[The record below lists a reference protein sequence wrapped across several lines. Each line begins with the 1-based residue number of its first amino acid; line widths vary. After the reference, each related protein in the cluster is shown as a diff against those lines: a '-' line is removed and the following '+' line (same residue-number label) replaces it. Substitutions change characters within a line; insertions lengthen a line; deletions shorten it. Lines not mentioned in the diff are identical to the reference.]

1 MSDPARPC
9 GPSLYQSV
17 RYLIGLDVAQ
27 WARRNRVEPPWFI
40 LTRIGAVALAPA
52 VASAGVLVFGAGYA
66 FGATLW
72 SLSVERTRGLGLLLA
87 IGVISAL
94 VGIGSSGLRSSVSNV
109 LLSSNASH
117 LVAVSLHPLS
127 LLVHRGM
134 GPIVRKSATR
144 FLILTLLVLGCVFDV
159 RPLPWL
165 ILLLPAVLA
174 VVEAVAGIAVL
185 MNKLVSSTRRGVLSH
200 VWLEVV
206 MVPLL
211 LGLGFM
217 GARWIEGMIR
227 SANLS
232 EEFVVTAL
240 AAADATLTSAA
251 PVLLVAG
258 IVLGAAGVSLI
269 LWRFARITAYP
280 YAIPGSLRV
289 QYRRLATK
297 ERHVTPRSL
306 LSARLAAILWD
317 DSRSAVVSRLQSR
330 LGLRLGAL
338 CIGALLGFDLTGRTA
353 LSGWERLGLC
363 GAVVTFTLMLGVSYA
378 SAQGFSVWLETL
390 RWLVDLGMSRSR
402 AVLHFM
408 SGTLLVVLLPVLPL
422 VCVGAWLTVDFPF
435 AIGFGAGCYVVAV
448 GALAAD
454 LLDAARTTY
463 SDGTTEAG
471 VVGDIVSGGVTA
483 GVMSLLAL
491 PSVAAA
497 LILVALAI
505 LGTVMLG
512 DLMRRRLMGVR
523 PR

>member
-9 GPSLYQSV
+9 GPSLCQSV

-27 WARRNRVEPPWFI
+27 WARRNRIEPPWFI

-52 VASAGVLVFGAGYA
+52 VVFAGVLVFGAGYA

-144 FLILTLLVLGCVFDV
+144 FLILTLLVFGCVFDV

-227 SANLS
+227 PANLS
-232 EEFVVTAL
+232 EEFVVTVL
-240 AAADATLTSAA
+240 AAADAALTSAA
-251 PVLLVAG
+251 PVLVAAG
-258 IVLGAAGVSLI
+258 IVLGVAGVGLI
-269 LWRFARITAYP
+269 LWRLAGITAYP
-280 YAIPGSLRV
+280 YAIPGSLRI
-289 QYRRLATK
+289 QYRRLETK
-297 ERHVTPRSL
+297 GRRFTPRGL

-330 LGLRLGAL
+330 LGLRLGVL
-338 CIGALLGFDLTGRTA
+338 CMGALLGFDLTERMD
-353 LSGWERLGLC
+353 LSGWERFSLC
-363 GAVVTFTLMLGVSYA
+363 GAVVTFTLTLGVSYT

-390 RWLVDLGMSRSR
+390 RWLVDLGMSCSR

-422 VCVGAWLTVDFPF
+422 VCVGAWLAADFPF

-471 VVGDIVSGGVTA
+471 VVGGVVSGGVTA
-483 GVMSLLAL
+483 GVMFLLAL

-497 LILVALAI
+497 LILVVLAI

>member
-9 GPSLYQSV
+9 GPSLCQSV

-27 WARRNRVEPPWFI
+27 WARRNRIEPPWFI

-52 VASAGVLVFGAGYA
+52 VVFAGVLVFGAGYA

-144 FLILTLLVLGCVFDV
+144 FLILTLLVFGCVFDV

-174 VVEAVAGIAVL
+174 VVEAAAGIAVL

-227 SANLS
+227 PANLS
-232 EEFVVTAL
+232 EEFVVTVL
-240 AAADATLTSAA
+240 AAADAALTSAA
-251 PVLLVAG
+251 PVLVAAG
-258 IVLGAAGVSLI
+258 IVLGVAGVGLI
-269 LWRFARITAYP
+269 LWRLAGITAYP
-280 YAIPGSLRV
+280 YAIPGSLRI
-289 QYRRLATK
+289 QYRRLETK
-297 ERHVTPRSL
+297 GRRFTPRGL

-330 LGLRLGAL
+330 LGLRLGVL
-338 CIGALLGFDLTGRTA
+338 CMGALLGFDLTERMD
-353 LSGWERLGLC
+353 LSGWERFSLC
-363 GAVVTFTLMLGVSYA
+363 GAVVTFTLTLGVSYT

-390 RWLVDLGMSRSR
+390 RWLVDLGMSCSR

-422 VCVGAWLTVDFPF
+422 VCVGAWLAADFPF
-435 AIGFGAGCYVVAV
+435 AIGFGAGCYIVAA

-471 VVGDIVSGGVTA
+471 VVGGVVSGGVTA
-483 GVMSLLAL
+483 GVMFLLAL

-497 LILVALAI
+497 LILVVLAI

>member
-9 GPSLYQSV
+9 GPSLCQSV

-27 WARRNRVEPPWFI
+27 WARRNRIEPPWFI

-52 VASAGVLVFGAGYA
+52 VVFAGVLVFGAGYA

-94 VGIGSSGLRSSVSNV
+94 VGIGSSDLRSSVSNV

-144 FLILTLLVLGCVFDV
+144 FLILTLLVFGCVFDV

-174 VVEAVAGIAVL
+174 VVEAAAGIAVL

-227 SANLS
+227 PANLS
-232 EEFVVTAL
+232 EEFVVTVL
-240 AAADATLTSAA
+240 AAADAALTSAA
-251 PVLLVAG
+251 PVLVAAG
-258 IVLGAAGVSLI
+258 IVLGVAGVGLI
-269 LWRFARITAYP
+269 LWRLAGITAYP
-280 YAIPGSLRV
+280 YAIPGSLRI
-289 QYRRLATK
+289 QYRRLETK
-297 ERHVTPRSL
+297 GRRFTPRGL

-330 LGLRLGAL
+330 LGLRLGVL
-338 CIGALLGFDLTGRTA
+338 CMGALLGFDLTERMD
-353 LSGWERLGLC
+353 LSGWERFSLC
-363 GAVVTFTLMLGVSYA
+363 GAVVTFTLTLGVSYT

-390 RWLVDLGMSRSR
+390 RWLVDLGMSCSR

-422 VCVGAWLTVDFPF
+422 VCVGAWLAADFPF

-471 VVGDIVSGGVTA
+471 VVGGVVSGGVTA
-483 GVMSLLAL
+483 GVMFLLAL

-497 LILVALAI
+497 LILVVLAI